1 MSKLAKAIDAK
12 VTYTNVV
19 SSAPLKYT
27 DVQLDT
33 TEFLLPQYGRGAE
46 CRIGVTIQKYA
57 VIPEGVVVLDAIK
70 DIKRAIIEEV
80 FGEFRPLIYGLRTA
94 LYDDN
99 KTDLRK
105 LLGELEDAMFHDGV

>member
-1 MSKLAKAIDAK
+1 MSKLAKAIDSK
-12 VTYTNVV
+12 VTYAV
-19 SSAPLKYT
+19 SSPPLKYT

-33 TEFLLPQYGRGAE
+33 TEFLLPHYGRGTE
-46 CRIGVTIQKYA
+46 CRINVTIQKYA
-57 VIPEGVVVLDAIK
+57 VVPEGVAVLDAIK
-70 DIKRAIIEEV
+70 DIKRAIIEDV
-80 FGEFRPLIYGLRTA
+80 FGEFRPLIYDMRAA